1 MDKYFNK
8 YSGTNSYPCEKNN
21 KFGCL
26 YYIVKRHFPPVA
38 QW

>member
-8 YSGTNSYPCEKNN
+8 YSGTTSYPCEKNN

-26 YYIVKRHFPPVA
+26 YYIVKRHFPPVV